1 MTIDAYKHQ
10 IEARPTP
17 TREQYD
23 AARAYMVKHA
33 PDLYDY
39 LFGSAS

>member
-17 TREQYD
+17 TPGQYD
-23 AARAYMVKHA
+23 LARAYVLKHA

-39 LFGSAS
+39 LFGAS